1 MRKSSPIG
9 TASYAGGGGVAAAQQ
24 MGSPVP
30 NLATQGSSQHRPRVQ
45 HRPGPVQ
52 RPAKGGSAA
61 EQKKHRPGR
70 SGWEAH
76 PKFGSPVGTRGPR
89 TAVLYDLPE
98 TIVNVVP
105 QYRGFKC
112 TVVQDE
118 LIIVDPGT
126 RHRSRSSPA

>member
-1 MRKSSPIG
+1 MRKSSPIARA
-9 TASYAGGGGVAAAQQ
+9 ASYAGGGGLAAAQQ
-24 MGSPVP
+24 VGSPVP
-30 NLATQGSSQHRPRVQ
+30 NLATQGSSQQPPGGQ

-52 RPAKGGSAA
+52 RPAEGRSAA

-70 SGWEAH
+70 SGWKAH
-76 PKFGSPVGTRGPR
+76 PKAGSP
-89 TAVLYDLPE
+89 VLYDLPG

-112 TVVQDE
+112 LVVQDE